1 MSRSQIINILGGG
14 WITSLGFGKLTE
26 KKNFKLTTGLPQIPK
41 AKEIFSEPLTRYGRF
56 DQYTKL
62 GCAAIALALDDA
74 FLGKTNEKRSIGVIV
89 STVYECFESD
99 LAFYKTSLEDD
110 GFFSSP
116 NLFSYTLPGIV
127 IGESAIYFK
136 LTGPTFTVGDFA
148 KSKGFNALITGLDV
162 INSGTCDT
170 MVVGWLDEPNEL
182 LKNFEK
188 DDDQKRGAIFLVL
201 SDKESKNAYVRIY
214 LDNGRPYFESG
225 REIKTI
231 LDLME

>member
-1 MSRSQIINILGGG
+1 MSKSQIINILGGG
-14 WITSLGFGKLTE
+14 WITASGFGKLIE
-26 KKNFKLTTGLPQIPK
+26 KQNFRLNSGLPKTPK

-62 GCAAIALALDDA
+62 GCAAIALALKDA
-74 FLGKTNEKRSIGVIV
+74 GINETNEKRPVGVIV

-99 LAFYKTSLEDD
+99 LMFYETSLEDD

-136 LTGPTFTVGDFA
+136 LTGPTFTIGDSL
-148 KSKGFNALITGLDV
+148 KHKGLNALITGLDLLD
-162 INSGTCDT
+162 SGACDT
-170 MVVGWLDEPNEL
+170 LVAGWLDGSNEL
-182 LKNFEK
+182 MKNLENN
-188 DDDQKRGAIFLVL
+188 DDQQRGAIFLVL
-201 SDKESKNAYVRIY
+201 SVNKNSNSYAKIY

-225 REIKTI
+225 REIESI
-231 LDLME
+231 MDLMK